1 MLGEEAVDEELVWFT
16 GEEDYERGMEKLR
29 AEFCIPLILLSL
41 GKEGSRAYC
50 GEEYAEAPAFYR
62 EDTIET
68 TGAGRNFKV
77 YFGIKVCYNVPV

>member
-1 MLGEEAVDEELVWFT
+1 MKNWSGLQGKKITKGEWK
-16 GEEDYERGMEKLR
+16 KLR
-29 AEFCIPLILLSL
+29 AEFSIPLILLSL

-50 GEEYAEAPAFYR
+50 GEEYAEVPAFYR